1 MLLWTPK
8 ATCTASSLM
17 ALWLMCAWWPAMAPS
32 WAHTGADV
40 PTVQGASC
48 ALVGCPTK
56 RRARRQGPSLA
67 PLFTTCRVVLA
78 AASRFFRALF
88 TGHWQQAAQ
97 RGGGP
102 APVVL
107 SGLDGDSLRLLLH
120 AIYSRRLP
128 LTAEGAEEEAALLL
142 GAANYLEVRG
152 GSCALSCFCAA
163 RSLPYSSH
171 PCCCHTR
178 VSCIPACINSA
189 PALTRRGAPAAP
201 PQVLP
206 VKAAVCEFLRS
217 KLTLQTVAS
226 TLALAAANDCL
237 ELLEDAVRSGPG
249 RRGRLRQR
257 RWPGH
262 RRWLAFSRMI
272 AAWLCGRRGRPPSTL
287 PCRLCST
294 AGLQARRHLLDEI
307 IGNADTTW
315 YCFRK
320 FLTGASQRVSFY
332 ICLYPLSLRLPRPA
346 VALL

>member
-32 WAHTGADV
+32 WVHTGADV

-67 PLFTTCRVVLA
+67 PLFPTCRVVLA

-97 RGGGP
+97 PGGGP

-201 PQVLP
+201 PPPPGAARQGGCLRVPAVQADAADRGQHPGARGGQRLP
-206 VKAAVCEFLRS
+206 GAAGRCGEEWAGAERAAEAEAVARA
-217 KLTLQTVAS
+217 QTVAGFFS
-226 TLALAAANDCL
+226 DDRCLVMWQEGQATVDFAMPALQHG
-237 ELLEDAVRSGPG
+237 RSAG
-249 RRGRLRQR
+249 
-257 RWPGH
+257 
-262 RRWLAFSRMI
+262 AT
-272 AAWLCGRRGRPPSTL
+272 PSL
-287 PCRLCST
+287 
-294 AGLQARRHLLDEI
+294 G
-307 IGNADTTW
+307 
-315 YCFRK
+315 
-320 FLTGASQRVSFY
+320 
-332 ICLYPLSLRLPRPA
+332 
-346 VALL
+346 